1 MTASNKLLSKSCKV
15 ISTSF
20 HYVFVGPLNSDK
32 ISKRQANLAQ
42 IAAVVKYVKETISF
56 LAPKIWA
63 IVP

>member
-1 MTASNKLLSKSCKV
+1 MV
-15 ISTSF
+15 
-20 HYVFVGPLNSDK
+20 VGPHTLNSDK